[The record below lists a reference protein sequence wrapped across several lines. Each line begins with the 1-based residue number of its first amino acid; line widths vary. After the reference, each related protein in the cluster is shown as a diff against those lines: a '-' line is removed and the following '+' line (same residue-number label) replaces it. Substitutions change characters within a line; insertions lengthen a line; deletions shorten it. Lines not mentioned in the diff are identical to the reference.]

1 MLKFRIDGFDL
12 AVFTLFLGFLLARM
26 HLHFREIIRLRSRA
40 RASRQETERLE
51 REKLQLKE
59 KEGKANEEK
68 TRLQK
73 EISNI
78 TENLKK
84 LKMESEEKEKRVET
98 AEAHV
103 IALQKQSA
111 DLLLEY
117 DRLLEENQ
125 NLQSEALGT

>member
-1 MLKFRIDGFDL
+1 M
-12 AVFTLFLGFLLARM
+12 FTLFLGFLLARM
-26 HLHFREIIRLRSRA
+26 HLHFREIIKFRSRA
-40 RASRQETERLE
+40 KASRQETERLE

-59 KEGKANEEK
+59 KEEKANEEK